1 MKNTRT
7 TLDSIKVKPD
17 EKGPITTITL
27 KARLS
32 QEELA
37 GLYEFFLLEDGALDV
52 TIESKQPALMSSAQQ
67 THGGV

>member
-17 EKGPITTITL
+17 EHGPLTTITL

-32 QEELA
+32 AEELA
-37 GLYEFFLLEDGALDV
+37 DLYGFLLLEDGALDV
-52 TIESKQPALMSSAQQ
+52 TIESKQAAFA
-67 THGGV
+67 

>member
-17 EKGPITTITL
+17 EKGPLTTIPL

-32 QEELA
+32 EEELVD
-37 GLYEFFLLEDGALDV
+37 LYGFLLLEEGALDL
-52 TIESKQPALMSSAQQ
+52 TIESKQPAFAHEGGPHSSI
-67 THGGV
+67 

>member
-1 MKNTRT
+1 MLNTRT

-17 EKGPITTITL
+17 EKGPLTTITF

-37 GLYEFFLLEDGALDV
+37 DLYGFLLLEDGALDV
-52 TIESKQPALMSSAQQ
+52 MIESKQPVLA
-67 THGGV
+67 

>member
-17 EKGPITTITL
+17 EKGPLTTITL

-37 GLYEFFLLEDGALDV
+37 GLYGFLLLEEGAV
-52 TIESKQPALMSSAQQ
+52 EAGVESKQPAFA
-67 THGGV
+67 